1 LEPPPTEEHGCI
13 VGHAIEKKIVENLM
27 LQQPSFL
34 DVSTHF
40 VYSFSFVKCPGQEET
55 AHRAMPGRKT
65 RGKKSEILSK
75 YTKTPSLH
83 QIEMILLRNTNSPRK
98 KRAKKERKTNNRNDH
113 RVSSTFENYQG
124 EQTYF
129 FVNRIMSLP
138 IRIEPL

>member
-1 LEPPPTEEHGCI
+1 LERPPTEEHGCI

-75 YTKTPSLH
+75 DTKTPLQH
-83 QIEMILLRNTNSPRK
+83 QIEMILVRNTNSPRK

-113 RVSSTFENYQG
+113 RSV
-124 EQTYF
+124 
-129 FVNRIMSLP
+129 LH
-138 IRIEPL
+138 L

>member
-1 LEPPPTEEHGCI
+1 MYTPFLVLVSTSRVVFSSLHPKKVLERPPTEEHGSI
-13 VGHAIEKKIVENLM
+13 VGHAIEKKIVENWM

-40 VYSFSFVKCPGQEET
+40 VYSFSFVKCPRQEET

-83 QIEMILLRNTNSPRK
+83 QIEMILVRNTNSPRK
-98 KRAKKERKTNNRNDH
+98 RRAKKERKTNSRNDH
-113 RVSSTFENYQG
+113 RSV
-124 EQTYF
+124 
-129 FVNRIMSLP
+129 LH
-138 IRIEPL
+138 L